1 MKTLNTYFNLISIGG
16 VLNILISKNNFIV
29 LYYFFLV
36 NFSQYFE
43 KCEKNCSVE
52 FLIMPNASWIECWN
66 IPSRCPPRPKLHP
79 ILLTVSVT
87 LLYSTSSVPVGNR

>member
-43 KCEKNCSVE
+43 KCEKN
-52 FLIMPNASWIECWN
+52 LP
-66 IPSRCPPRPKLHP
+66 
-79 ILLTVSVT
+79 LTPHAAIGLPFS
-87 LLYSTSSVPVGNR
+87 